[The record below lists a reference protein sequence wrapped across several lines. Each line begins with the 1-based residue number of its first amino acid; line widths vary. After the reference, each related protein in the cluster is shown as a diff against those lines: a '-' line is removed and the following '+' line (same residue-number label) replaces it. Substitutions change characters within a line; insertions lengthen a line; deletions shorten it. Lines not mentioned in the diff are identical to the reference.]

1 MADLKSTVT
10 SRLSSCGRSWA
21 SEICSG
27 WLFLGCASDAQNLT
41 RLREYRISHVLN
53 VADDVPNFFESTK
66 EFHYLQLGVK
76 DFGADKGISRV
87 FHSAFEFVDDV
98 RKKKGKVLV
107 HCAAGMNRSVTVAV
121 ALKMLLDNVPLKE
134 SFEEVKRKRPQAA
147 PFQDNRQELLKFEKK
162 IYGCN
167 SLSLEEF
174 GQLIRA
180 RTPTVPPSTSPSLSA
195 SQPLPRAKASTFSFP
210 LLCGMGPI
218 FNTAPA
224 AMETKPPS
232 DGCAEKSAFFTHSSS
247 YGDFLTLS
255 CGGDEPS
262 TPTSDAG
269 EF

>member
-1 MADLKSTVT
+1 VLKNT
-10 SRLSSCGRSWA
+10 LSSRSTACGRSWA
-21 SEICSG
+21 SEVCPG
-27 WLFLGCASDAQNLT
+27 WLYLGCASDAQNLS

-53 VADDVPNFFESTK
+53 VADDVPNFFEGTK
-66 EFHYLQLGVK
+66 EFQYLQLGVK

-87 FHSAFEFVDDV
+87 FHSAFEFVEDV

-121 ALKMLLDNVPLKE
+121 AVKMLLDNSPLKE
-134 SFEEVKRKRPQAA
+134 SFEEVKRRRPQAA
-147 PFQDNRQELLKFEKK
+147 PFQDNRLELVKFEKK
-162 IYGCN
+162 IRGCN

-174 GQLIRA
+174 GQLIRTRA
-180 RTPTVPPSTSPSLSA
+180 ATVPPSSPASLSA
-195 SQPLPRAKASTFSFP
+195 SQQLPRLKTSTFSFP
-210 LLCGMGPI
+210 LLCGIGPI

-232 DGCAEKSAFFTHSSS
+232 ECGAEKASFYVTHSSS
-247 YGDFLTLS
+247 YSDFATLS
-255 CGGDEPS
+255 CADEPS